1 MRCSWPSW
9 SLPKADRAVVG
20 GMGMPPTTRI
30 ETSPIT
36 GGAVILAAMKNRAPG
51 ALRPLKYVSTL
62 LLALASS
69 SAMALGLGDIRVLSK
84 PGQPL
89 LAEIPVISADPSE
102 LENLRVA
109 LASPATFARVGLEP
123 PSGLVSELQFEL
135 TRNAQGRAVV
145 RVSSHAPVATPSLN
159 FLIEADWGQG
169 RLVREY
175 SALVDAPNSAAAVA
189 EPEIVAPA
197 GAMSNAII
205 REPAPQAAPVAATP
219 PRRAEPAAPS
229 RPAGPR
235 AAPAA
240 PVAAA
245 DGSVTVQRGQTLSQ
259 IAGALAREQG
269 INRDQA
275 MIALLRANPDAFI
288 RGNVNLLKQGAVLR
302 TPGADALAQ
311 IDAQQAAAIVREHT
325 AQWRQSRAAI
335 PQPAD
340 SGIAA
345 APAPAAATPAAN
357 QGARLEIAPA
367 VAAAGTTAGTT
378 TGTAA
383 GTEGDML
390 ANEQLR
396 QAKEDVATRDAE
408 IQELRER
415 VAELEMLKAQQQSL
429 IAMKDT
435 DLAAAQQ
442 RLEQAPGSRDSAG
455 SGWYWLGLVVLLLVV
470 GGWALV
476 RRRKPSPL
484 PPLAN
489 DGHGG
494 ASLAAA
500 VPTADHVDEPAAQ
513 RDDAHRVPDEE
524 AVAEADVYAGLRRE
538 PVFSLAPSTHD
549 AQPQDRLDAPHW
561 SANVTD
567 EAPVLPEVEA
577 TAASAYGIDA
587 DAQHVTVDDALFR
600 EPAPLVEPPAHALE
614 AAAQP
619 SFRGVFEFPDESVT
633 GEEHRLDASDD
644 HAGLDAAPVIASA
657 DDTARADDIAD
668 AAAPP
673 VDEAPIAPVGSP
685 GRDRLELA
693 IAYLD
698 LGDAETAR
706 TLLHEVAVGADPHSQ
721 AEARELLA
729 RLG

>member
-1 MRCSWPSW
+1 
-9 SLPKADRAVVG
+9 
-20 GMGMPPTTRI
+20 
-30 ETSPIT
+30 
-36 GGAVILAAMKNRAPG
+36 
-51 ALRPLKYVSTL
+51 
-62 LLALASS
+62 
-69 SAMALGLGDIRVLSK
+69 
-84 PGQPL
+84 
-89 LAEIPVISADPSE
+89 
-102 LENLRVA
+102 
-109 LASPATFARVGLEP
+109 
-123 PSGLVSELQFEL
+123 
-135 TRNAQGRAVV
+135 
-145 RVSSHAPVATPSLN
+145 
-159 FLIEADWGQG
+159 
-169 RLVREY
+169 
-175 SALVDAPNSAAAVA
+175 
-189 EPEIVAPA
+189 
-197 GAMSNAII
+197 
-205 REPAPQAAPVAATP
+205 
-219 PRRAEPAAPS
+219 
-229 RPAGPR
+229 
-235 AAPAA
+235 
-240 PVAAA
+240 
-245 DGSVTVQRGQTLSQ
+245 VQRGQTLSQ
-259 IAGALAREQG
+259 IAGSLAREQG
-269 INRDQA
+269 INRNQA
-275 MIALLRANPDAFI
+275 MIALLRANPEAFI

-302 TPGADALAQ
+302 TPGAEGVAE

-340 SGIAA
+340 SGVAA
-345 APAPAAATPAAN
+345 APTPATATAAAS

-390 ANEQLR
+390 GNEQLR

-415 VAELEMLKAQQQSL
+415 VAELEKLKAQQQSL
-429 IAMKDT
+429 IAMKDN

-442 RLEQAPGSRDSAG
+442 RLEQAPGTRDSAG
-455 SGWYWLGLVVLLLVV
+455 GGWYWLGLVVLLLLV

-484 PPLAN
+484 PPLSRE
-489 DGHGG
+489 GLEG
-494 ASLAAA
+494 ASLAAT
-500 VPTADHVDEPAAQ
+500 VPAADAVDALAAQ
-513 RDDAHRVPDEE
+513 QEDAHRAPDEE

-538 PVFSLAPSTHD
+538 PVFA
-549 AQPQDRLDAPHW
+549 LDASSHEAAPHDRIDDARW
-561 SANVTD
+561 STPATD

-587 DAQHVTVDDALFR
+587 DAQHVNVDDALFR
-600 EPAPLVEPPAHALE
+600 EPAPLIEPPAHALE

-633 GEEHRLDASDD
+633 TEEHASEANDD
-644 HAGLDAAPVIASA
+644 RAGHDPAPDVASA
-657 DDTARADDIAD
+657 DDTLDDAD
-668 AAAPP
+668 PV
-673 VDEAPIAPVGSP
+673 VDEAPIAPIGSP

>member
-1 MRCSWPSW
+1 MPCSWPSW
-9 SLPKADRAVVG
+9 SLPKADRVVVG

-36 GGAVILAAMKNRAPG
+36 GGAVILAAMKNRVPG
-51 ALRPLKYVSTL
+51 AVRPLKYVSTL

-145 RVSSHAPVATPSLN
+145 RVISQAPVATPSLN

-205 REPAPQAAPVAATP
+205 REPAPEAAAVAAP
-219 PRRAEPAAPS
+219 PRRAEPAAAP
-229 RPAGPR
+229 RPAAPR
-235 AAPAA
+235 AAQAAPAA
-240 PVAAA
+240 PVAA

-259 IAGALAREQG
+259 IAGSLAREQG

-275 MIALLRANPDAFI
+275 MIALLRANPEAFI

-302 TPGADALAQ
+302 TPGADGLAQ
-311 IDAQQAAAIVREHT
+311 IDAQQAAAIVREHI

-340 SGIAA
+340 SGVAA
-345 APAPAAATPAAN
+345 APSPAPAAAAAAG

-390 ANEQLR
+390 GNEQLR

-415 VAELEMLKAQQQSL
+415 VAELEKLKAQQQSL
-429 IAMKDT
+429 IAMKDN

-442 RLEQAPGSRDSAG
+442 RLEQAPGTRDSAG
-455 SGWYWLGLVVLLLVV
+455 GGWYWLGLVVLLLVV

-484 PPLAN
+484 PPLSR
-489 DGHGG
+489 DGLDG

-500 VPTADHVDEPAAQ
+500 VPAADQVDELAAEQ
-513 RDDAHRVPDEE
+513 DDADRAPDE
-524 AVAEADVYAGLRRE
+524 AATSEADVYAGLRRE
-538 PVFSLAPSTHD
+538 PVFSLASSTHD
-549 AQPQDRLDAPHW
+549 ADPHDALDDPRW
-561 SANVTD
+561 SATAAD

-577 TAASAYGIDA
+577 TAASAYSIDA
-587 DAQHVTVDDALFR
+587 DAQHVNVDDALFR
-600 EPAPLVEPPAHALE
+600 EPAPLIEPPAHALE

-619 SFRGVFEFPDESVT
+619 SFRGVFEFPDEAAT
-633 GEEHRLDASDD
+633 AERPADQSDD
-644 HAGLDAAPVIASA
+644 NLGADIEPGLAAHEGTADDADPVADNAPV
-657 DDTARADDIAD
+657 
-668 AAAPP
+668 
-673 VDEAPIAPVGSP
+673 APIGSP

-706 TLLHEVAVGADPHSQ
+706 TLLQEVAVGADPHSQ

>member
-1 MRCSWPSW
+1 
-9 SLPKADRAVVG
+9 
-20 GMGMPPTTRI
+20 MGMPPTTRI

-36 GGAVILAAMKNRAPG
+36 GGAVILAAMKNRVPG
-51 ALRPLKYVSTL
+51 AVRPLKYVSTL

-145 RVSSHAPVATPSLN
+145 RVSSQAPVATPSLN

-205 REPAPQAAPVAATP
+205 REPAPEAAAV
-219 PRRAEPAAPS
+219 AAPS
-229 RPAGPR
+229 RRAEAAAAPRPATPRPVQSAPAGP
-235 AAPAA
+235 
-240 PVAAA
+240 VAA

-259 IAGALAREQG
+259 IAGSLAREQG

-275 MIALLRANPDAFI
+275 MIALLRANPEAFI

-302 TPGADALAQ
+302 TPGAEGLAG

-340 SGIAA
+340 SGVAA
-345 APAPAAATPAAN
+345 VPSPAPAAPTAAG

-367 VAAAGTTAGTT
+367 VAAGTTAGTT

-390 ANEQLR
+390 GNEQLR

-415 VAELEMLKAQQQSL
+415 VAELEKLKAQQQSL
-429 IAMKDT
+429 ITMKDN

-442 RLEQAPGSRDSAG
+442 RLEQAPGTRDSASG
-455 SGWYWLGLVVLLLVV
+455 GWYWLGLIVLLLVV

-484 PPLAN
+484 PPLSR
-489 DGHGG
+489 DGLDGT
-494 ASLAAA
+494 ASAAA
-500 VPTADHVDEPAAQ
+500 VPAADYVDELAEQ
-513 RDDAHRVPDEE
+513 RDDTHRAPDEE
-524 AVAEADVYAGLRRE
+524 AIAEADVYAGLRRE
-538 PVFSLAPSTHD
+538 PVFSLAPSPHD
-549 AQPQDRLDAPHW
+549 AEPHDPLDDPRW
-561 SANVTD
+561 SATATD

-577 TAASAYGIDA
+577 TAASAYGIEA
-587 DAQHVTVDDALFR
+587 DAQHVNVDEALFH
-600 EPAPLVEPPAHALE
+600 EPAPLIEPPAHALE

-619 SFRGVFEFPDESVT
+619 SFRGVFEFPDET
-633 GEEHRLDASDD
+633 ATAERAADASDD
-644 HAGLDAAPVIASA
+644 SIGADVEPLMAVHDDTTDGADPVADNAPV
-657 DDTARADDIAD
+657 
-668 AAAPP
+668 
-673 VDEAPIAPVGSP
+673 APIGSP

-706 TLLHEVAVGADPHSQ
+706 TLLQEVAVGADPHSQ

>member
-1 MRCSWPSW
+1 MR
-9 SLPKADRAVVG
+9 
-20 GMGMPPTTRI
+20 MPPTTRI

-36 GGAVILAAMKNRAPG
+36 GGAVILAAMKNRVPG
-51 ALRPLKYVSTL
+51 AVRPFKYVSTL

-145 RVSSHAPVATPSLN
+145 RVSSQAPVATPALN

-205 REPAPQAAPVAATP
+205 REPAPEAAAVAAP
-219 PRRAEPAAPS
+219 PRRAEPAAAP
-229 RPAGPR
+229 RPAAPR
-235 AAPAA
+235 AAQAAPAA
-240 PVAAA
+240 PVAA

-259 IAGALAREQG
+259 IAGSLAREQG

-275 MIALLRANPDAFI
+275 MIALLRANPEAFI

-302 TPGADALAQ
+302 TPGADGLAQ

-340 SGIAA
+340 SGVAA
-345 APAPAAATPAAN
+345 APSPAPAAAAAAG

-390 ANEQLR
+390 GNEQLR

-415 VAELEMLKAQQQSL
+415 VAELEKLKAQQQSL
-429 IAMKDT
+429 IAMKDN

-442 RLEQAPGSRDSAG
+442 RLEQAPGTRDSASG
-455 SGWYWLGLVVLLLVV
+455 GWYWLGLVVLLLVV

-484 PPLAN
+484 PPLSR
-489 DGHGG
+489 DGLDG

-500 VPTADHVDEPAAQ
+500 VPAADHVDELAAQ
-513 RDDAHRVPDEE
+513 GDDAHRAFDEE
-524 AVAEADVYAGLRRE
+524 ASAEADVYAGLRRE

-549 AQPQDRLDAPHW
+549 ADPHDADPHGALDDPRW
-561 SANVTD
+561 SATATD

-577 TAASAYGIDA
+577 TAASAYSIEA
-587 DAQHVTVDDALFR
+587 DAQHVNVDDALFR
-600 EPAPLVEPPAHALE
+600 EPAPLIEPPAHALE

-619 SFRGVFEFPDESVT
+619 SFRGVFEFPDEAAT
-633 GEEHRLDASDD
+633 AERAADASDD
-644 HAGLDAAPVIASA
+644 SIGADVEAVTAGHDVILDSA
-657 DDTARADDIAD
+657 DPVADN
-668 AAAPP
+668 
-673 VDEAPIAPVGSP
+673 APIAPIGSP

-706 TLLHEVAVGADPHSQ
+706 TLLQEVAVGADPHSQ